1 MDDAERRA
9 QIELH
14 HAAAHAWA
22 RSCCRGHPDDAEEV
36 LQTVYLMLL
45 DGRARFEGRSEFR
58 TWLFGVIRRTAAGRR
73 RRGWI
78 RGLLLEREADHI
90 APSHLVAA
98 SDATEMQDRGERLR
112 AALAHLSARQRE
124 VLDLVFYHDMTVDA
138 AASVMGVTVG
148 SARTHYARGKARL
161 ASLLTVLKDD

>member
-1 MDDAERRA
+1 MDDAELRA

-45 DGRARFEGRSEFR
+45 DGRARFAGRSEFR
-58 TWLFGVIRRTAAGRR
+58 TWLFGVIRRTAAGSHRSGWLRR
-73 RRGWI
+73 
-78 RGLLLEREADHI
+78 LLLEREADRV
-90 APSHLVAA
+90 APSPPMATA
-98 SDATEMQDRGERLR
+98 SEMELAERGARLR
-112 AALAHLSARQRE
+112 TALASLSARQRE
-124 VLDLVFYHDMTVDA
+124 VLDLVFYHELTVEA
-138 AASVMGVTVG
+138 AASVMEVSVG

-161 ASLLTVLKDD
+161 AALLVSLREN